1 MSLLII
7 QAVEKEGHSSAH
19 LHKFKCPEV
28 NTNKAP
34 AWPQA
39 QSKHHWP
46 SFFLHII
53 IINKQDLKPFVQ
65 SCEFSTVVN
74 HQPV

>member
-53 IINKQDLKPFVQ
+53 IINKQDLKLWFQ
-65 SCEFSTVVN
+65 HCG
-74 HQPV
+74 

>member
-39 QSKHHWP
+39 Q
-46 SFFLHII
+46 
-53 IINKQDLKPFVQ
+53 
-65 SCEFSTVVN
+65 
-74 HQPV
+74 